1 MVPRTFTFLH
11 PASDEDVSR
20 GTGSR
25 QDTPLLTLHNSC
37 IHLFLLGLQVL
48 AVPSSMCHHQFA
60 ISYGSPALAV
70 QPLPSKAERWVRSPW
85 EDTLSWCDMSLEAQ
99 RVRLHT
105 SPISTALHMALKLL
119 FHFLTCFVHCA
130 EGFFPAVEIRAVV
143 FPMPFSTFCT
153 GKAKFLPSCTGKAK

>member
-11 PASDEDVSR
+11 PASDEDVSQ

-48 AVPSSMCHHQFA
+48 AVPSSTCYHQFA
-60 ISYGSPALAV
+60 ISYSWLYNHC
-70 QPLPSKAERWVRSPW
+70 QAERWVRSPW

-99 RVRLHT
+99 PVRLHT